1 MWGGSPT
8 APTISGGTWSLDSI
22 KSTTLPSRRQV
33 LPLTHSR
40 QHLRPAAD
48 QLCRSVGVLS
58 ICAESMYLS
67 RPDCGSRNEFPVIP
81 VMAGGAAHAMAALL
95 TLVTVGQRALVT

>member
-1 MWGGSPT
+1 
-8 APTISGGTWSLDSI
+8 
-22 KSTTLPSRRQV
+22 
-33 LPLTHSR
+33 
-40 QHLRPAAD
+40 
-48 QLCRSVGVLS
+48 
-58 ICAESMYLS
+58 MYLS